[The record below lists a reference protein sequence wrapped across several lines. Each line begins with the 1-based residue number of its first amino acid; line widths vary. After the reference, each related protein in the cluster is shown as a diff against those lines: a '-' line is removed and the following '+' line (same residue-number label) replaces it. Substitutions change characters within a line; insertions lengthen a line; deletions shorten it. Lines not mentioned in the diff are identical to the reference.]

1 MSGVSVIIKA
11 LNEEANIARAIESAL
26 QAIAHVGGEVILA
39 DALSDDRTVEI
50 ARRYPITIAQ
60 LVRTADRGCGS
71 GPQLG
76 FQHARGELLYLLD
89 GDMELQP
96 GFLEAA
102 LPHLR
107 SESDLAGVGGL
118 IEYPELPGIEYR
130 ARQLRRRADERPG
143 YVNHL
148 SCGGLYRAAAIR
160 RVGYFSNRNLH
171 SCEELELGL
180 RLGRAG
186 WKLKRI
192 DRPSVLHHTH
202 RLGACALLARRWR
215 DGFGFGAGE
224 LLRSAIGK
232 SYLRDVLYE
241 FRNLFVIAGWLL
253 ALAAVLLAPIGL
265 PLRLGVLAALLAAPV
280 LAVAVRRRSLHI
292 GLYTVAGLC
301 TTLVSAIR
309 GAFRAQIDPAQ
320 PIEDRVVQQGA
331 WMSPARVAQWAH
343 G

>member
-1 MSGVSVIIKA
+1 MTGVSVIIKA
-11 LNEEANIARAIESAL
+11 LNEEARIAPAIESAL
-26 QAIAHVGGEVILA
+26 RAIAGVGGEVILA

-50 ARRYPITIAQ
+50 ARGYPITIVQ
-60 LVRTADRGCGS
+60 LARAADRGCGS

-76 FQHARGELLYLLD
+76 FQHARGEFVYLLD
-89 GDMELQP
+89 GDMELRP

-107 SESDLAGVGGL
+107 SESGLAGVGGL
-118 IEYPELPGIEYR
+118 IEYPQVLSIEYR
-130 ARQLRRRADERPG
+130 ARRLRRRADESPG

-148 SCGGLYRAAAIR
+148 SCGGLYRAEAIR
-160 RVGYFSNRNLH
+160 RVGYLSNRNLH

-192 DRPSVLHHTH
+192 DQPGVLHHAH
-202 RLGACALLARRWR
+202 RLGGCALLARRWR

-224 LLRSAIGK
+224 LLRSALGK
-232 SYLRDVLYE
+232 GYLREVLYE

-253 ALAAVLLAPIGL
+253 ALAAVLLAPASL
-265 PLRLGVLAALLAAPV
+265 PLRLGVLAVLLAAPV
-280 LAVAVRRRSLHI
+280 VAVALRRRSLQI

-309 GAFRAQIDPAQ
+309 GALRPQVDPRQ
-320 PIEDRVVQQGA
+320 PIEDRLVQQGL
-331 WMSPARVAQWAH
+331 WH